1 MAYQL
6 ASAVSCLHNEGIVHR
21 DLHSNNI
28 LVLQNKI
35 KLADFGLSKS
45 IEETSNV
52 QSSKLFGVI
61 PYVDPKRLMDQKYKL
76 NELSDVYSVG
86 VLLWEI
92 SSGKQPFCSEGE
104 AYDIGLAFEI
114 SQGSR
119 EEPIPDTPE
128 AYVTLYTEC
137 WDKEP
142 IFRPTMNE
150 VVDQLGAIMY
160 SISEIN
166 EYNTVSGRQKN
177 DSITG
182 EIENCVA
189 SDDLIASINKRNS

>member
-1 MAYQL
+1 
-6 ASAVSCLHNEGIVHR
+6 
-21 DLHSNNI
+21 
-28 LVLQNKI
+28 LVLKNKI

-61 PYVDPKRLMDQKYKL
+61 PYIDPKRLMDQKYKL

-128 AYVTLYTEC
+128 AYVTLYTG
-137 WDKEP
+137 K
-142 IFRPTMNE
+142 F
-150 VVDQLGAIMY
+150 
-160 SISEIN
+160 
-166 EYNTVSGRQKN
+166 
-177 DSITG
+177 
-182 EIENCVA
+182 
-189 SDDLIASINKRNS
+189 